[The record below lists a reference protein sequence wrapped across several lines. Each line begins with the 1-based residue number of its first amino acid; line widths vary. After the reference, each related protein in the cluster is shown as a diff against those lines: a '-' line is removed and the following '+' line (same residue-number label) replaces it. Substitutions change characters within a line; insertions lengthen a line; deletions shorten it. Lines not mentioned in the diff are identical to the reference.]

1 MTTQEFSNA
10 FDTLLNSFNS
20 KTNFGEGAAKNDIV
34 LDEYEK
40 SVFLTQAQDIIV
52 KSYFSNNTNNQGEG
66 LDDSARR
73 QIDFSKLITVGLGT
87 PIEVSKEGDLISF
100 DDRGL
105 MYQMPSNVLVVLNER
120 LVVSS
125 SNNSKSYVVIPISY
139 SEYDRIMSK
148 AYAQP
153 LKKQCWRLFNGET
166 GDSSTNT
173 DINAEII
180 PIEGAIDNDSSVIYK
195 VRYIKR
201 PAPIILTNLTFT
213 GQESLDID
221 GKSNVSECE
230 LNPIIHMD
238 ILNKAFE
245 LAIISKTGS
254 LPKQEN

>member
-1 MTTQEFSNA
+1 
-10 FDTLLNSFNS
+10 
-20 KTNFGEGAAKNDIV
+20 
-34 LDEYEK
+34 
-40 SVFLTQAQDIIV
+40 
-52 KSYFSNNTNNQGEG
+52 
-66 LDDSARR
+66 
-73 QIDFSKLITVGLGT
+73 
-87 PIEVSKEGDLISF
+87 
-100 DDRGL
+100 
-105 MYQMPSNVLVVLNER
+105 MYKMPDNVLVVLNER

-125 SNNSKSYVVIPISY
+125 GTTPTTTKSYVVIPISY

-166 GDSSTNT
+166 TPANTPATNT

-180 PIEGAIDNDSSVIYK
+180 PIEGAIDKNSKATYK

-213 GQESLDID
+213 DQESLNID
-221 GKSNVSECE
+221 GKSTVSECE

-245 LAIISKTGS
+245 LAIISKTGN
-254 LPKQEN
+254 LPKQEK

>member
-73 QIDFSKLITVGLGT
+73 QVDFSKLITVG
-87 PIEVSKEGDLISF
+87 EGDKVTSDSGIKF
-100 DDRGL
+100 DERGI
-105 MYQMPSNVLVVLNER
+105 MYKMPSNVLVVLNER

-125 SNNSKSYVVIPISY
+125 GNTSKSYVVIPISY

-166 GDSSTNT
+166 TLANTPATNT

-180 PIEGAIDNDSSVIYK
+180 PIEGAIDNNSTVTYK

-201 PAPIILTNLTFT
+201 PAPIILTNLTFND
-213 GQESLDID
+213 QESLDID
-221 GKSNVSECE
+221 GKSTVSECE

-245 LAIISKTGS
+245 LAIISKTGN
-254 LPKQEN
+254 LPKQEK